1 MFKLGCSRILHFTVI
16 RTRLVTN
23 NRRIHTYEYGREREV
38 VLFYYQYVHFREVWE
53 IVGSSIV
60 WGREEGQYYLV
71 WGGGVVGGADDV
83 DLVILVG

>member
-1 MFKLGCSRILHFTVI
+1 MVGS
-16 RTRLVTN
+16 
-23 NRRIHTYEYGREREV
+23 REV
-38 VLFYYQYVHFREVWE
+38 VFFYYQYVHFREVWE

-83 DLVILVG
+83 DLVVLPGLGRRGGGEEGDY